1 MKYSIRI
8 DGTLPSEL
16 INGKVMKMLRETASY
31 DCHIA
36 RLSSLQSLL
45 RDVPVKLV
53 VFHDSCPALR
63 LECSKGRVTRTVQCV
78 PERKKG
84 ELAQD
89 IRYEQRNRKNRRYG
103 FCPGDLTS
111 WIIKS
116 PSDKP
121 SNCSDV
127 TITHRNGG

>member
-45 RDVPVKLV
+45 RDVPVKIV
-53 VFHDSCPALR
+53 TYIDSCPSLR
-63 LECSKGRVTRTVQCV
+63 LECSQGRVTRTVQCV

-103 FCPGDLTS
+103 FMPVDVNK
-111 WIIKS
+111 WILKGS
-116 PSDKP
+116 VDKP

-127 TITHRNGG
+127 TITHRKG